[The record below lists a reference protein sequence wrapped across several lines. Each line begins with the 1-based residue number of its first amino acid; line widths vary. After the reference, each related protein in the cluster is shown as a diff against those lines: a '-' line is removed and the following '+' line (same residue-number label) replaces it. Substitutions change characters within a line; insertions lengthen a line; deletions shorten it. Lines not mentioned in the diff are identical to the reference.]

1 MNDFE
6 ALQQNIKEAIIN
18 QDLPNTEKS
27 LSKRQIHNIFL
38 KKKKARKVAKLS
50 RRKNRN

>member
-6 ALQQNIKEAIIN
+6 ALQKNIQEAIIN
-18 QDLPNTEKS
+18 QDSQNKEKS

-38 KKKKARKVAKLS
+38 KNKKAKKLAKLS